1 MIGFITSPATSS
13 AITAAIRDAQTS
25 RGLPVYWLIQGIP
38 ILSGT
43 HTGQHFLPASDE
55 MLNTPLR
62 DGSCAVDFPEF
73 PTLISALGGLESRV
87 DIDPATITAP
97 EE

>member
-1 MIGFITSPATSS
+1 MIGFVTSPATSS

-25 RGLPVYWLIQGIP
+25 RGFPIYWLIQGIP
-38 ILSGT
+38 IISGE

-62 DGSCAVDFPEF
+62 DGSAAVDFPEF
-73 PTLISALGGLESRV
+73 PTLISALGGIDARV
-87 DIDPATITAP
+87 DIDPAIIAAP